1 MIAVD
6 TTVVAA
12 LSALAGSL
20 LGACASV
27 ATTFVGQRLQARGA
41 RLTADLEE
49 HEKLYGTF
57 VEEAVPLFVD
67 ATQRQTIDAA
77 KLMRLYSF
85 VARIRLIA
93 SDEVLRAAEEVGKR
107 LVEAYERPPED
118 PAEVLSR
125 YAKGEH
131 VLDPFGEFTQACRRE
146 RARAVQQV

>member
-1 MIAVD
+1 
-6 TTVVAA
+6 
-12 LSALAGSL
+12 
-20 LGACASV
+20 
-27 ATTFVGQRLQARGA
+27 
-41 RLTADLEE
+41 LEE